1 MTRVKLRMG
10 VRMAGKGMMVRGG
23 DARVQVRVPVRV
35 PVPVRVNGER

>member
-23 DARVQVRVPVRV
+23 GCAGAGAGASAGASASA
-35 PVPVRVNGER
+35 GER